1 MTMKSIQTQVLIV
14 GAGPVGLTAAMDLAS
29 RGIDVVVA
37 EIRRAG
43 EPPNVKCNHVS
54 ARSMEVFRRLG
65 IVREVREGGLPADFP
80 NDCAYRT
87 AVVGRELTRIPI
99 PCRAD
104 RYTAT
109 GGPDTDWPTPEPPHR
124 INQIYLEPILF
135 AAAEARPRT
144 RILSRVQ
151 IEHFD
156 QGPEGVVARA
166 RDLDANQDFTL
177 SADYLIGCDGGRSTV
192 RRLIGSRLSGTD
204 VVQRVQSTY
213 IHAPTLKELITQKPA
228 WMTMSL
234 NPRRCGTTV
243 SIDGRDNWLI
253 HNHLAP
259 EEIEFDS
266 VDRDWALRSILG
278 VDDRFQYEIISKE
291 DWVGRRLVADRFRD
305 GRAFI
310 CGDAAHLW
318 IPYAGYGMNAGI
330 ADAVDL
336 CWIVAGVLQG
346 WASPALLDAY
356 EAERQPITEQ
366 VSHFAMNHALAVIRQ
381 RRAVPPE
388 VEIDGPV
395 GDAARSK
402 IGQAAYDLNVQ
413 QYCCAGL
420 NFGYYYDRSP
430 IIAYDSEAPP
440 PYSMGSF
447 TASTVPG
454 ARAPHVWLSDGRSL
468 LDALGPAYTLVRFD
482 PTVDAAPLVE
492 AAARSGVPL
501 TLLDV
506 DRAEAGFDFPQTLL
520 MVRPDSH
527 IAWRGQTAPQDSDRL
542 FVRLR
547 GAVSKLAGREHDSAR
562 EAAAAHVA

>member
-1 MTMKSIQTQVLIV
+1 MKSIQTQVLIV

-29 RGIDVVVA
+29 RGIDVIVA
-37 EIRRAG
+37 ETRRPG

-65 IVREVREGGLPADFP
+65 IVREVRQGGLPADFP

-87 AVVGRELTRIPI
+87 AVVGRELARIPI

-135 AAAEARPRT
+135 ACAEARRGIK
-144 RILSRVQ
+144 ILSRVQ
-151 IEHFD
+151 VEHFD
-156 QGPEGVVARA
+156 QREDGVITLA
-166 RDLDANQDFTL
+166 RDLDTNQEITIA
-177 SADYLIGCDGGRSTV
+177 ADYLIGCDGGRSTV
-192 RRLIGSRLSGTD
+192 RRLIGARLAGTD

-213 IHAPTLKELITQKPA
+213 IHAPALKDLITQKPA

-266 VDRDWALRSILG
+266 VDRDWALRTILG
-278 VDDRFQYEIISKE
+278 VDGGFRYDILSKE

-305 GRAFI
+305 RRAFI

-336 CWIVAGVLQG
+336 CWILAGVVQG
-346 WASPALLDAY
+346 WAAPALLDAY

-366 VSHFAMNHALAVIRQ
+366 VSHFAMNHALAVMSQ
-381 RRAVPPE
+381 RRSVPVE
-388 VEIDGPV
+388 VELEGPV
-395 GDAARSK
+395 GEAVRSK
-402 IGQAAYDLNVQ
+402 VGQAAYDLNVQ

-430 IIAYDSEAPP
+430 VIAYDGEAPP

-454 ARAPHVWLSDGRSL
+454 ARVPHVWLSDGRSL
-468 LDALGPAYTLVRFD
+468 LDALGPAYTLLRFD
-482 PTVDAAPLVE
+482 RNVDTGPLVE

-501 TLLDV
+501 TLLEV
-506 DRAEAGFDFPQTLL
+506 DRVEADYGFAEALL
-520 MVRPDSH
+520 IVRPDSH
-527 IAWRGQTAPQDSDRL
+527 IAWRGQAAPREPDRL
-542 FVRLR
+542 FDRLR
-547 GAVSKLAGREHDSAR
+547 GAGSRPTSNDHDSIRRAR
-562 EAAAAHVA
+562 AHAV

>member
-1 MTMKSIQTQVLIV
+1 MKTIETQVLIV

-37 EIRRAG
+37 EIRRPG

-65 IVREVREGGLPADFP
+65 IAQRVRQGGLPANFP

-87 AVVGRELTRIPI
+87 TVVGRELSRIPI

-135 AAAEARPRT
+135 AAALERPQIKILN
-144 RILSRVQ
+144 RIQ
-151 IEHFD
+151 IERFEQD
-156 QGPEGVVARA
+156 DDGVLAFG
-166 RDLDANQDFTL
+166 RDLDGDLELIIA
-177 SADYLIGCDGGRSTV
+177 ADYLIGCDGGRSTV
-192 RRLIGSRLSGTD
+192 RRLIGARLTGTD

-213 IHAPTLKELITQKPA
+213 IHAPQLKDLITQKPA

-259 EEIEFDS
+259 EESDFDS
-266 VDRDWALRSILG
+266 VDRDWALRTILG
-278 VDDRFQYEIISKE
+278 VDADFRYEILSKE
-291 DWVGRRLVADRFRD
+291 DWIGRRLVADRFRD
-305 GRAFI
+305 RRAFI

-336 CWIVAGVLQG
+336 SWMLAATLQG
-346 WASPALLDAY
+346 WAGPGMLDAY
-356 EAERQPITEQ
+356 EGERQPITEQ
-366 VSHFAMNHALAVIRQ
+366 VSHFAMNHALAVMSQ
-381 RRAVPPE
+381 RRSVPPE
-388 VEIDGPV
+388 VEADGPE
-395 GDAARSK
+395 GDAVRDRV
-402 IGQAAYDLNVQ
+402 GRAAYDLNVQ

-420 NFGYYYDRSP
+420 NFGYYYDHSP
-430 IIAYDSEAPP
+430 IIAHDGEKPP
-440 PYSMGSF
+440 PYTMGGF
-447 TASTVPG
+447 AASTVPG
-454 ARAPHVWLSDGRSL
+454 ARVPHVVLPDGRSV
-468 LDALGPAYTLVRFD
+468 LDALGPGYTLLRAD
-482 PTVDAAPLVE
+482 PAIDVSELTAMAS
-492 AAARSGVPL
+492 ASGVPL
-501 TLLDV
+501 ALVEVGPD
-506 DRAEAGFDFPQTLL
+506 AASAGFSEALL

-527 IAWRGQTAPQDSDRL
+527 IAWRGDAPPRDPRGLLDRLIGAAGDVSDADATAPRE
-542 FVRLR
+542 
-547 GAVSKLAGREHDSAR
+547 AGRAT
-562 EAAAAHVA
+562 A

>member
-1 MTMKSIQTQVLIV
+1 MQQIQTQVLVI

-65 IVREVREGGLPADFP
+65 IVGRVREAGLPADFP

-104 RYTAT
+104 RYTAS

-135 AAAEARPRT
+135 DCAQERAQ
-144 RILSRVQ
+144 IKIYNRVQ
-151 IEHFD
+151 IERFD
-156 QGPEGVVARA
+156 QGADGVLAYA
-166 RDLDANQDFTL
+166 RDLDGGKEFTI
-177 SADYLIGCDGGRSTV
+177 AAEYLIGCDGGRSMV
-192 RRLIGSRLSGTD
+192 RKLIGSHLTGTD

-213 IHAPTLKELITQKPA
+213 IHAPRLKELIAQKPA

-243 SIDGRDNWLI
+243 SIDGKDNWLI
-253 HNHLAP
+253 HNHLQP
-259 EEIEFDS
+259 EETDFES
-266 VDRDWALRSILG
+266 VERDWALRTILG
-278 VDDRFQYEIISKE
+278 VDDRFKYEILSKE

-305 GRAFI
+305 RRAFI

-336 CWIVAGVLQG
+336 CWILAAVLQG
-346 WASPALLDAY
+346 WVPAAMLDAY

-366 VSHFAMNHALAVIRQ
+366 VSHFAMNHALAVMSQ
-381 RRAVPPE
+381 RKAVPA
-388 VEIDGPV
+388 EIEAEGPA
-395 GDAARSK
+395 GDALRSHVGK
-402 IGQAAYDLNVQ
+402 AAYELNVQ

-430 IIAYDSEAPP
+430 IIAYDGETPP
-440 PYSMGSF
+440 SYSMGGF

-454 ARAPHVWLSDGRSL
+454 ARVPHLWLSGGRSL
-468 LDALGPAYTLVRFD
+468 LDELGPGYTLLCF
-482 PTVDAAPLVE
+482 DAALDTAPMVE
-492 AAARSGVPL
+492 AAARCGVPL
-501 TLLDV
+501 KLVDV
-506 DRAEAGFDFPQTLL
+506 DPGKTGFGFPEKMLI
-520 MVRPDSH
+520 VRPDSH
-527 IAWRGQTAPQDSDRL
+527 IAWRGDDVPREPDRL
-542 FVRLR
+542 FDRLR
-547 GAVSKLAGREHDSAR
+547 GAGSSSSRPSS
-562 EAAAAHVA
+562 VAENLLPISR

>member
-1 MTMKSIQTQVLIV
+1 MKTLQTQVLIV

-99 PCRAD
+99 PSRRD

-135 AAAEARPRT
+135 AAAEAQPRIT
-144 RILSRVQ
+144 ILNRVQ
-151 IEHFD
+151 LDRFEQD
-156 QGPEGVVARA
+156 DKGVIAHA
-166 RDLDANQDFTL
+166 RDLDSEQDITI

-192 RRLIGSRLSGTD
+192 RRLIGSRLGGTD

-213 IHAPTLKELITQKPA
+213 IHAPALKDLITQKPA

-243 SIDGRDNWLI
+243 AIDGRDNWLI
-253 HNHLAP
+253 HNHLAA
-259 EEIEFDS
+259 EEVEFDS
-266 VDRDWALRSILG
+266 VDRDWALRTILG
-278 VDDRFQYEIISKE
+278 VDDHFKYEIISKE
-291 DWVGRRLVADRFRD
+291 DWIGRRLVADRFRD
-305 GRAFI
+305 RRAFI

-336 CWIVAGVLQG
+336 CWMLAGVIQK
-346 WASPALLDAY
+346 WAAPALLEAY

-366 VSHFAMNHALAVIRQ
+366 VSHFAMNHALAVMSQ
-381 RRAVPPE
+381 RRSVPPE
-388 VEIDGPV
+388 VEMDGPI

-402 IGQAAYDLNVQ
+402 VGQAAYDLNVQ

-420 NFGYYYDRSP
+420 NFGYYYDQSP
-430 IIAYDSEAPP
+430 AISYDGETPP
-440 PYSMGSF
+440 PYGMGHF

-454 ARAPHVWLSDGRSL
+454 ARAPHVWLAEGRSL

-482 PTVDAAPLVE
+482 PSLDATAMVKT
-492 AAARSGVPL
+492 AADQGVPL
-501 TLLDV
+501 ALVDV
-506 DRAEAGFDFPQTLL
+506 DRAEAGYAFAENLL
-520 MVRPDSH
+520 LLRPDSH
-527 IAWRGQTAPQDSDRL
+527 IAWRGMSAPRDPGQL
-542 FVRLR
+542 FQHLR
-547 GAVSKLAGREHDSAR
+547 GIATQPEGMRRDDAVLA
-562 EAAAAHVA
+562 

>member
-1 MTMKSIQTQVLIV
+1 MKTIQTQVLIV

-29 RGIDVVVA
+29 RGIEVVVA

-65 IVREVREGGLPADFP
+65 IVQQVREGGLPADFP

-87 AVVGRELTRIPI
+87 TVVGRELTRIPI
-99 PCRAD
+99 PSRKD

-135 AAAEARPRT
+135 ACAEAQRGIT
-144 RILSRVQ
+144 ILNRV
-151 IEHFD
+151 EVDRFD
-156 QGPEGVVARA
+156 QDENGVIARA
-166 RDLDANQDFTL
+166 RDLDAGRDITI
-177 SADYLIGCDGGRSTV
+177 SADYLIGCDGGRSAV
-192 RRLIGSRLSGTD
+192 RKLIGARLSGTD

-213 IHAPTLKELITQKPA
+213 IHAPALKDLITQKPA

-253 HNHLAP
+253 HNHLAA
-259 EEIEFDS
+259 EEVEFDS
-266 VDRDWALRSILG
+266 VDRDWALRTILG
-278 VDDRFQYEIISKE
+278 VDDRFEYEVISKE
-291 DWVGRRLVADRFRD
+291 DWIGRRLVADRFRD
-305 GRAFI
+305 RRAFI

-336 CWIVAGVLQG
+336 CWMLAGVLHG
-346 WASPALLDAY
+346 WAAPALLDAY

-366 VSHFAMNHALAVIRQ
+366 VSHFAMNHALAVMSQ
-381 RRAVPPE
+381 RRSVPAE
-388 VEIDGPV
+388 VEMDGPV
-395 GDAARSK
+395 GDEARRK
-402 IGQAAYDLNVQ
+402 VGRAAYDLNVQ
-413 QYCCAGL
+413 QYCCSGL

-430 IIAYDSEAPP
+430 AISYDGETPP
-440 PYSMGSF
+440 PYGMGHF

-454 ARAPHVWLSDGRSL
+454 ARSPHVWLADGRSL

-482 PTVDAAPLVE
+482 PTINAEALVE
-492 AAARSGVPL
+492 AAARQGVPL
-501 TLLDV
+501 TLIDV
-506 DRAEAGFDFPQTLL
+506 DRAKAGYDFADSLL
-520 MVRPDSH
+520 VVRPDSH
-527 IAWRGQTAPQDSDRL
+527 IAWRGAAGPQEPDDL
-542 FVRLR
+542 LDRLR
-547 GAVSKLAGREHDSAR
+547 GLTTQPEAVRRDNAV
-562 EAAAAHVA
+562 VA

>member
-1 MTMKSIQTQVLIV
+1 M
-14 GAGPVGLTAAMDLAS
+14 
-29 RGIDVVVA
+29 
-37 EIRRAG
+37 
-43 EPPNVKCNHVS
+43 
-54 ARSMEVFRRLG
+54 
-65 IVREVREGGLPADFP
+65 
-80 NDCAYRT
+80 
-87 AVVGRELTRIPI
+87 
-99 PCRAD
+99 
-104 RYTAT
+104 
-109 GGPDTDWPTPEPPHR
+109 
-124 INQIYLEPILF
+124 
-135 AAAEARPRT
+135 
-144 RILSRVQ
+144 
-151 IEHFD
+151 
-156 QGPEGVVARA
+156 
-166 RDLDANQDFTL
+166 
-177 SADYLIGCDGGRSTV
+177 

-213 IHAPTLKELITQKPA
+213 IRAPALKDLITQKPA

-259 EEIEFDS
+259 EEVEFDS
-266 VDRDWALRSILG
+266 VDRDWALRTILG
-278 VDDRFQYEIISKE
+278 VDDRFRYEIISKE

-336 CWIVAGVLQG
+336 CWILAGILQG

-366 VSHFAMNHALAVIRQ
+366 VSHFAMNHALAVMGQ
-381 RRAVPPE
+381 RGAVPAE
-388 VEIDGPV
+388 VELDGPV
-395 GDAARSK
+395 GDAVRSRV
-402 IGQAAYDLNVQ
+402 GQAAYDLNVQ

-430 IIAYDSEAPP
+430 IIAYDGEAPP
-440 PYSMGSF
+440 SYSMGGF

-454 ARAPHVWLSDGRSL
+454 ARVPHVWLSDGRSL
-468 LDALGPAYTLVRFD
+468 LDALGPAYTLVRLD
-482 PTVDAAPLVE
+482 QTVDAAPLVE

-506 DRAEAGFDFPQTLL
+506 DQGATGFGFPETLL

-527 IAWRGQTAPQDSDRL
+527 IAWRGQAAPEQLDRL
-542 FVRLR
+542 FDRLR
-547 GAVSKLAGREHDSAR
+547 GTVPRRA
-562 EAAAAHVA
+562 